1 MKDQTVGHRGK
12 PAWGLVAGLFLFGAV
27 GFVAGHF
34 SGVPERAVAAP
45 VSQVTP
51 SGTEMAPGFPE
62 VAKAVRPAVVNIT
75 PAKTLVRE
83 PREHKGREGRN
94 PMDQMEEFFGF
105 DFPRQFGPKRH
116 EGQDR
121 DPSERRPHHGG
132 MGSGVIISDD
142 GYVNTNN

>member
-1 MKDQTVGHRGK
+1 MQDQTVGHRGK
-12 PAWGLVAGLFLFGAV
+12 PAWGFVAGLFLFGAV
-27 GFVAGHF
+27 GFVAGHV

-83 PREHKGREGRN
+83 QKGRQGRG

-105 DFPRQFGPKRH
+105 DFPRQFGPRRH
-116 EGQDR
+116 GQDR
-121 DPSERRPHHGG
+121 EPSERGPHRGG
-132 MGSGVIISDD
+132 M
-142 GYVNTNN
+142 